1 MSTITAKIQ
10 IYIQDS
16 QAATLRATMD
26 AYRSACD
33 WLSGHVFETGDLNQ
47 ASLNDAHYAEIRQR
61 FGLKSQ
67 MAQSVMK
74 TVVARYKSAR
84 SNGHA

>member
-1 MSTITAKIQ
+1 
-10 IYIQDS
+10 
-16 QAATLRATMD
+16 MD

-74 TVVARYKSAR
+74 TVVARYK
-84 SNGHA
+84 